1 MDKRVIL
8 TLMEGSFEQ
17 GFRAILRISS
27 NSTPAEGAIQLLGKL
42 PPALNVLD
50 AFKSWQLA
58 YHQLVMPHCRIKA
71 KRAQVTNI
79 SCLQLGSD
87 LVECLNEWL
96 NSGFREWQN
105 IRDGL
110 QRHLSDTDE
119 IEVIIQT
126 SDRILRQLPW
136 HLWDLFE
143 HYPLAEVVLSAPEYQ
158 PPKKWSAKNANGKVR
173 ILAILGNSQGIDIE
187 KDRAFLEQLSAQA
200 EIEFLVEPQPEE
212 LNDQLWEKGWDILFF
227 AGHSSSEEKGQI
239 LLNQNDAITLN
250 QLRYALQKAI
260 AQGLGLAIF
269 NSCEGLG
276 LAQDLEDLHIGQ
288 VIVMRE
294 PVPDAVA
301 QAFLRYFLTAF
312 SGGKS
317 LYASVREARERLQ
330 KLEGQYP
337 YATWLPVICQNPA
350 EVPPTWHELCGG
362 KHYCTTGTDEKRDR
376 SFGAPAQRAG
386 RQIFFKRRPLKVL
399 AVSAVITA
407 LVLGVRYLGILQ
419 TWELQAFDQLM
430 RLRPNEAQDPRLL
443 IVTISE
449 EDFQLKEQKLRT
461 GSLSDLALAQL
472 FEKLEPY
479 QPRAIG
485 LDIYRDF
492 PVASGHADLAKRL
505 QHSDRF
511 FAICKVST
519 NDPGIAPPSEI
530 PAERLGFSDFVIDP
544 DGILRRHLLAMNPG
558 SASPCT
564 TPYALSAQ
572 LAFRYLAAEGIF
584 AKYTPKGELQVG
596 DVIFKRWRSH
606 MGGYQQVDDWGY
618 QIPLNYRS
626 HHSPLEIAETVTLK
640 DVLTGKVKPEA
651 VKDRIILIGV
661 AARSAGD
668 YFSTSYS
675 VSQGTYEEMPGVIA
689 HAQMVSQ
696 ILSAVKDERPLLWV
710 WPVWGEIL
718 WVWGW
723 SFVGGVLAW
732 RFQSIPYWGLGA
744 GTSLLSLYGLGFG
757 FLLTGGWMPL
767 IPSALAL
774 ITTGTSVII
783 CFPSSTQP
791 QHRTSTTLES
801 GLT

>member
-17 GFRAILRISS
+17 GFQVILRISS
-27 NSTPAEGAIQLLGKL
+27 NGTPAEGAIQLLGKL
-42 PPALNVLD
+42 PPALKVLD

-79 SCLQLGSD
+79 SCIQLGSD

-96 NSGFREWQN
+96 NSGLREWQN

-119 IEVIIQT
+119 IELIIQT

-136 HLWDLFE
+136 HLWDFFE
-143 HYPLAEVVLSAPEYQ
+143 HYPLAEVALSDPDYQ
-158 PPKKWSAKNANGKVR
+158 PPKKLLAKNNNGKVR

-200 EIEFLVEPQPEE
+200 EIEFLVEPHPEE
-212 LNDQLWEKGWDILFF
+212 LNDRLWEKGWDILFF
-227 AGHSSSEEKGQI
+227 AGHSSSKEKGQI
-239 LLNQNDAITLN
+239 LLNQNDAITLE
-250 QLRYALQKAI
+250 QLRYALKKAI
-260 AQGLGLAIF
+260 AHGLRLAIF

-276 LAQDLEDLHIGQ
+276 LAQELEDLHMGQ

-301 QAFLRYFLTAF
+301 QAFLRSFLTAF

-317 LYASVREARERLQ
+317 LYGSVREARERLQ

-350 EVPPTWHELCGG
+350 EVPPTWQELCGG
-362 KHYCTTGTDEKRDR
+362 IKHDYAIGTNEQRDPPFR
-376 SFGAPAQRAG
+376 APAQRAD
-386 RQIFFKRRPLKVL
+386 RQIFPKRSILKLLL
-399 AVSAVITA
+399 ASAVATA
-407 LVLGVRYLGILQ
+407 SVMGIRHLGMLQ

-449 EDFQLKEQKLRT
+449 EDFQLKEQKPRI
-461 GSLSDLALAQL
+461 GSLSDLALARL
-472 FEKLEPY
+472 LEKLEPY

-492 PVASGHADLAKRL
+492 PVELGHADLAKRL
-505 QHSDRF
+505 RHSKRF

-519 NDPGIAPPSEI
+519 NDPGIAPPPEI

-544 DGILRRHLLAMNPG
+544 DGILRRYLLAMNPG
-558 SASPCT
+558 STSPCT

-584 AKYTPKGELQVG
+584 AKYTPKGELQLG
-596 DVIFKRWRSH
+596 NVIFKRWRSH

-640 DVLTGKVKPEA
+640 DALTGKVKPEA

-668 YFSTSYS
+668 YFATPYS
-675 VSQGTYEEMPGVIA
+675 ASQETYEEMPGVIA

-696 ILSAVKDERPLLWV
+696 ILSAVKDGRPLLWV
-710 WPVWGEIL
+710 WPIWGEIL

-723 SFVGGVLAW
+723 SFVGGLLAW
-732 RFQSIPYWGLGA
+732 RFQSIHYLGLAAGA
-744 GTSLLSLYGLGFG
+744 SLLSLYGLGFG

-767 IPSALAL
+767 VPSALAL
-774 ITTGTSVII
+774 LTTGTSVII
-783 CFPSSTQP
+783 CFPSLNQ
-791 QHRTSTTLES
+791 R
-801 GLT
+801 